1 MTPQERFENYE
12 YEITRMDMSYVL
24 RTAANQVRVL
34 HHFKEAIEKFHI
46 KFPDTVLEIGTD
58 KIEITAPERDNGQ
71 LGWFLQCF
79 PGKYEKKPNDYGN
92 GIDFIFSIKHPLT
105 PRRGTFSFVA
115 SSVTPPPSCVI
126 EEYDEVVPEHTIK
139 KKKVVC
145 KEGVEDQEPLPPEE
159 PVIVDVPKPTKDEP
173 EMTDSMQETADQYI
187 ESVKAE
193 RYEETEL

>member
-1 MTPQERFENYE
+1 MTPQERFEAYE
-12 YEITRMDMSYVL
+12 YDMTRMDMSYAM
-24 RTAANQVRVL
+24 RTTVNQVRVL
-34 HHFKEAIEKFHI
+34 HHFKESIEKFHI
-46 KFPDTVLEIGTD
+46 KFPDVVLEIGTD

-145 KEGVEDQEPLPPEE
+145 KEGVEDQEPLPPE
-159 PVIVDVPKPTKDEP
+159 DEP
-173 EMTDSMQETADQYI
+173 EMTDSMQEVADQNI
-187 ESVKAE
+187 EQE
-193 RYEETEL
+193 TIEEEEEEEETTEPKTEQETL